1 MAKGSRSSRK
11 QIIIITTD
19 HWTRTW
25 FMKCLLP
32 YSTRYN
38 YLREEDI
45 VWVNIDGKKSFDENL
60 KALVDVLRFWG
71 EDAQC
76 HACSDPPMLY
86 YSAAVE
92 VLKGEVDLTGASF
105 LCNFLASNKLAARRN
120 IKGFDGVKSEVVRS
134 EDGFIP
140 DLSIDGFFK
149 PIAGCGSKGV
159 MKTKSGQKIENP
171 LKGTVVDIAGASDA
185 PKLLEM
191 AGEYEELRPYLDDKL
206 VGIVEEY
213 MDPEKINV
221 VAFDG
226 FLFDK
231 EVYHFAILDNV
242 YNKEKPE
249 VLDFCIVPSTHVK
262 EGSPEAMNGWKLFD
276 TIAKDLI
283 RRGLDNQFLCL
294 EAFVL
299 PDGRV
304 EALELNCRTDCNPN
318 AAYSLAYGPDGN
330 DVFSAALDLV
340 ARRKPPLTPH
350 SPFASGASDFTLP
363 DSKGRYGVCA
373 YYPPIEGAPE
383 FELSDDKSTFFY
395 HTTMEYPD
403 HCFCAGTDLEATKQM
418 CHDLYAKVKAR
429 AGFNFTPRPRSK
441 SNEER

>member
-1 MAKGSRSSRK
+1 MMAKGSRSSRK
-11 QIIIITTD
+11 QLIIITTD

-25 FMKCLLP
+25 FMKCLFP

-38 YLREEDI
+38 HLKEEDI
-45 VWVNIDGKKSFDENL
+45 VWVNIDGNRSFDENL
-60 KALVDVLRFWG
+60 KTLVDVLRFWG

-92 VLKGEVDLTGASF
+92 VLKDEINLTGANF

-120 IKGFDGVKSEVVRS
+120 IKGFDGIKSVVVRS
-134 EDGFIP
+134 EDECIP
-140 DLSIDGFFK
+140 DLTIDGFFK

-159 MKTKSGQKIENP
+159 MKTKTGQKIENP
-171 LKGTVVDIAGASDA
+171 LKGTLVDLAGASDA
-185 PKLLEM
+185 PKMLEL
-191 AGEYEELRPYLDDKL
+191 ASAYEELRPYLDNKL

-213 MDPEKINV
+213 MDPAKINV

-226 FLFDK
+226 FVFDK
-231 EVYHFAILDNV
+231 EVYHFAVLDNI
-242 YNKEKPE
+242 YLEEKPE
-249 VLDFCIVPSTHVK
+249 VLEYCIIPSSFVK
-262 EGSPEAMNGWKLFD
+262 KGSREEANGWKLFD
-276 TIAKDLI
+276 TIANDLI
-283 RRGLDNQFLCL
+283 SRGLDNQFLCL

-318 AAYSLAYGPDGN
+318 AAYSVLFGPDGN

-350 SPFASGASDFTLP
+350 SPFASGATAYTPP
-363 DSKGRYGVCA
+363 DTKGRYGVCA
-373 YYPPIEGAPE
+373 YYPPIENAPE
-383 FELSDDKSTFFY
+383 FLLSDDKSTFFY
-395 HTTMEYPD
+395 HTTMDFPD
-403 HCFCAGTDLEATKQM
+403 HCFAAGTDLEATKQM
-418 CHDLYAKVKAR
+418 CRDLYNQVKVKAG
-429 AGFNFTPRPRSK
+429 APTPRPRSK